1 MADASAA
8 TAAADRM
15 SDPAAANRSKRTTK
29 KEAAARNGTVA
40 NGLAKSDAAKSNGA
54 KNGQTN
60 GTALRPEIVIR
71 GASEHNLQGVD
82 VTIPRGELVCLT
94 GVSGSGKSSL
104 AFDTLYAEGQRRYV
118 ESLGSYARQFLGQLP
133 KPDVQHISGLAPS
146 IAIQQK
152 TAGRNPRS
160 TVGTIT
166 EIYDHL
172 RILFARVGTGHCAK
186 CGRAIQAQSV
196 EQMIDTLAGGENQG
210 EQRVLAPLITQQK
223 GEYKDLFDDLLK
235 RGFREAR
242 VDGVV
247 HRLGVD
253 LNLDKQVKHSIE
265 VVVDTL
271 EPTTCL
277 RSRLSDAVLQAVKLG
292 SGTVILSPA
301 SEAAADGKAKAAKK
315 RRSNVQE
322 GDRLLSSQYACV
334 SCGIGYEPPSPQ
346 LFSFNSPQGMCRAC
360 QGLGRRQDFN
370 VGKMI
375 PPENEKKTL
384 RRGAIEP
391 VGPFSKMSRWNKHR
405 YEGAARAIE
414 KKLKLAEG
422 TLLTKPWGKAPEEAR
437 KLYLYGLGDERVV
450 FEYRQF
456 GRTHKHADTWP
467 GVVAELLDDYHK
479 TRNPLRKKQLEKYL
493 VFHDCETCGGS
504 RLNAQARSVLVTSD
518 GPAFKA
524 RIKKRKL
531 SLQGANRSAS
541 GLKEGE
547 KTGAQKSRR
556 SLASLSLPEVCALTI
571 EEAAEWVEALELT
584 DTQAYIASEV
594 LKELRGRLGFL
605 LGCGLDYL
613 TLDRTAP
620 TLSGGEAQRIRL
632 AGQIGSGLVGV
643 VYILD
648 EPSIGLHPR
657 DNDLLLDSL
666 CSLRDQGNTVCVVEH
681 DEDTMRV
688 ADRIIDF
695 GPGPGVL
702 GGEVVARGSLD
713 DIMAES
719 RSLTGQY
726 LCGGLRIDVPKRRR
740 KPDPERML
748 TLKSVTHHNIVDL
761 DAEFPLGTFIAVTGV
776 SGSGKSSLVNDVLWE
791 VLNVEVNG
799 GNGTPGDYGEAVG
812 IDQIDKAINIDQ
824 SPIGRTPRSNPATYI
839 KLFDLIRELYTKLPD
854 ARQRGYDAG
863 RFSFNKPGGR
873 CEACEGYGSNKLEMD
888 FLADVWVDCPVCE
901 GRRFNRETLE
911 VLYKGHSIA
920 DVLDMDVNQAMETFE
935 AIPKIMRLLT
945 ALKGVGLD
953 YIKLGQPSPTLSGGE
968 AQRIKLARELGKR
981 STGKTLYILDEPT
994 TGLHFADVHKLL
1006 DVLHGFVEAGNTVLV
1021 IEHHLDVIKTA
1032 DWVLDMGPEG
1042 GSGGGRLIGRGT
1054 PEKIAKLKSS
1064 HTGRA
1069 LAGFLK
1075 DGVAGQRS
1083 RSRSQDQ
1090 AAKRRRD
1097 EPERATR
1104 NALTHAEAKTID
1116 IIGAR
1121 QHNLQDI
1128 SLSIPRNEMSVFCGP
1143 SGSGKTSLAMDTL
1156 YAEGQRRYV
1165 ESLSSYARQFLAQMP
1180 KPQFGQ
1186 IRGLSPAIAIEQKN
1200 TGTTPRSTVGTTT
1213 EIYDYLRVL
1222 YARMGQPFCPQCQIP
1237 VQKQTIDQVI
1247 DRLLEHTEGERAMLL
1262 APLEIEVGQDFAK
1275 LWERL
1280 RASGYARVRVD
1291 GEVFSLDDPPDI
1303 DTKQKHDVEIVVD
1316 RIKIGERSRSRLAD
1330 SLEVCFDVGKNLA
1343 IVSFISDGRDGSQPD
1358 DWEDAIF
1365 SLELSCE
1372 NCGIGFERLTPH
1384 NFSFNSPLG
1393 WCEICEGLGTEYGT
1407 NLSVLIADANATLAD
1422 GAVAMWP
1429 NPRTNP
1435 LFARML
1441 AALARTLRLPLDVP
1455 WRDLDRAQ
1463 QRLVLNGAETE
1474 IAVPKLGG
1482 GADDDAVAALLADAV
1497 AAGDVPKPEA
1507 LADSLTT
1514 PFAFTYKG
1522 LVPTIEQ
1529 ASRLS
1534 YDYRKQFDDLTGEV
1548 PCSVCNGSR
1557 LRVDAS
1563 AVRLHSRTMG
1573 QLIDMPLDAALMFL
1587 KEVDLSLDDD
1597 ERRVGGDLLEEAI
1610 TRLSFLVDVGL
1621 DYLTLSRPL
1630 PTLSGGEMQRIR
1642 LAGQVGRALTG
1653 VLYVLD
1659 EPTIGLHPRDNG
1671 RLVRALRRLRDLGNT
1686 VLLVEHDQEV
1696 LAAADHLY
1704 DFGPGAGRF
1713 GGTVVGQDAPGKL
1726 SSRTG
1731 DYLSGKAAIIVPE
1744 RRRMLSQS
1752 ERDAEKLADARAAHP
1767 NWLTLRG
1774 ASQHNLRDVD
1784 LAIPLGTLTV
1794 VTGVSGS
1801 GKSSLVEDT
1810 LAAALQK
1817 RLHRANTSPG
1827 PHDSIE
1833 GVEQIDKVIVVDQ
1846 QPIGTTPASNPATYT
1861 GVFDLIRDLFAA
1873 LPESKERGFRPGRF
1887 SFNKAGGR
1895 CEVCEGNG
1903 QKLIEMHFL
1912 PDVWVECEA
1921 CRGQRYGIETLA
1933 IEYRGKTIADVLAMS
1948 IAQAR
1953 DLFENIPKIRAT
1965 LATLCAIGL
1974 DYLTLGQPAHTL
1986 SGGEAQRVKLAAEL
2000 ARPSTGRTMYLLDE
2014 PTTGLHFDDIAKL
2027 LKVLQSLVEGGNS
2040 VVVIEHNLD
2049 VIKQADWLVD
2059 VGPEAGSGGGVIV
2072 AEGTPEDL
2080 VAIAADLK
2088 AMDEA
2093 GTPVRRPF
2101 VASPIRS
2108 HTGEL
2113 LAPVL
2118 AAGPH
2123 GPLDLF
2129 DADAERRKGEGD
2141 LDVREVGKNAKPA
2154 WITDGRGWHLDKRP
2168 AHNGRPRDWETPLLQ
2183 RVVEALESKAGLKAA
2198 TWTDRAAVEVTGEA
2212 AAGSGWFLHAHT
2224 GEQHTCR
2231 LVFRVPKR
2239 SVRNVDVTS
2248 AVPLKPLSDVD
2259 ESDSFS
2265 GDARVY
2271 AKNRKGPYQEVVIKA
2286 RTLAE
2291 IDKPGF
2297 WTLLDLLAK
2306 HYLKKQDRGKPKADA
2321 AELVRRAKAAKAAK
2335 GPKAA
2340 PKGKAKRKPR

>member
-1 MADASAA
+1 MTETATETTGPKSGRQTSPQSANTQSAKKQSAKKAS
-8 TAAADRM
+8 
-15 SDPAAANRSKRTTK
+15 
-29 KEAAARNGTVA
+29 ARNGKPAKRTAAKNAADAKASA
-40 NGLAKSDAAKSNGA
+40 NGAA
-54 KNGQTN
+54 
-60 GTALRPEIVIR
+60 RPEIVIR
-71 GASEHNLQGVD
+71 GASEHNLQNVD

-172 RILFARVGTGHCAK
+172 RILFARVGTGHCPK
-186 CGRAIQAQSV
+186 CSKPIRAQSV
-196 EQMIDTLAGGENQG
+196 EQMIDALAGGEGAG
-210 EQRVLAPLITQQK
+210 EQRLLAPLITQQK
-223 GEYKDLFDDLLK
+223 GEYKDLFDDLVK
-235 RGFREAR
+235 RGFREVR

-247 HRLGVD
+247 HRLGTE
-253 LNLDKQVKHSIE
+253 LNLDRQVKHSIE
-265 VVVDTL
+265 VVVATL
-271 EPTTCL
+271 DPTACL
-277 RSRLSDAVLQAVKLG
+277 RSELTDAVLRATKLG
-292 SGTVILSPA
+292 GGTLILSPA
-301 SEAAADGKAKAAKK
+301 SVSQSKAGKL
-315 RRSNVQE
+315 RRGNVQD
-322 GDRLLSSQYACV
+322 GDRLLSSRYACV
-334 SCGIGYEPPSPQ
+334 ECGIGYEPPSPQ

-360 QGLGRRQDFN
+360 QGLGQRQDLDRSR
-370 VGKMI
+370 I
-375 PPENEKKTL
+375 TPPELEKKSL

-391 VGPFSKMSRWNKHR
+391 VGPFSKMSKWNRHR

-414 KKLKLAEG
+414 KKLKLADG
-422 TLLTKPWGKAPEEAR
+422 TLLTKPWGKVPEEAR
-437 KLYLYGLGDERVV
+437 RLYLDGLGEERVV

-479 TRNPLRKKQLEKYL
+479 TRNPLRRKQLEKYL

-504 RLNAQARSVLVTSD
+504 RLNAQARSVLITSD
-518 GPAFKA
+518 AKPFRE

-531 SLQGANRSAS
+531 SLQGSNRSAS
-541 GLKEGE
+541 SLRPSHRDG
-547 KTGAQKSRR
+547 TASRR

-571 EEAAEWVEALELT
+571 EEAAEWVASLEL
-584 DTQAYIASEV
+584 DATQAYIAGEV

-666 CSLRDQGNTVCVVEH
+666 CELRDQGNTVCVVEH

-688 ADRIIDF
+688 ADRLIDF

-713 DIMAES
+713 DLVAEP

-726 LCGGLRIDVPKRRR
+726 LSGGLRIEVPTKRRR
-740 KPDPERML
+740 PDPERML
-748 TLKSVTHHNIVDL
+748 TLTGVCHHNLQDVT
-761 DAEFPLGTFIAVTGV
+761 AEFPLGTFIAVTGV
-776 SGSGKSSLVNDVLWE
+776 SGSGKSSLVNDVLWQI
-791 VLNVEVNG
+791 LNRDVNG
-799 GNGTPGDYGEAVG
+799 GNGEPGAVAEAVG
-812 IDQIDKAINIDQ
+812 LDQIDKAINIDQ

-839 KLFDLIRELYTKLPD
+839 KLFDLIRDLYTKLPE
-854 ARQRGYDAG
+854 AKRRGYDAG
-863 RFSFNKPGGR
+863 RFSFNKAGGR

-888 FLADVWVDCPVCE
+888 FLADIWVDCPVCE
-901 GRRFNRETLE
+901 GRRFNRETCE

-920 DVLDMDVNQAMETFE
+920 DVLEMDVNAALEHFSE
-935 AIPKIMRLLT
+935 IPKIVRLLT
-945 ALKGVGLD
+945 ALQGVGLD

-981 STGKTLYILDEPT
+981 STGRTLYILDEPT

-1032 DWVLDMGPEG
+1032 DWVLDLGPEG
-1042 GSGGGRLIGRGT
+1042 GSGGGRIIGRGT

-1069 LAGFLK
+1069 LQGFLA
-1075 DGVAGQRS
+1075 DGVAGTRS
-1083 RSRSQDQ
+1083 R
-1090 AAKRRRD
+1090 
-1097 EPERATR
+1097 ERAKKPSHR
-1104 NALTHAEAKTID
+1104 DGAASADAAISHAEAKTID
-1116 IIGAR
+1116 IVGAR

-1128 SLSIPRNEMSVFCGP
+1128 SLSLPRNEMSVFCGP

-1180 KPQFGQ
+1180 KPRFEQ

-1222 YARMGQPFCPQCQIP
+1222 YARLGQPYCPDCGIP
-1237 VQKQTIDQVI
+1237 VQSQTIDQVVA
-1247 DRLLEHTEGERAMLL
+1247 RLLEHTDGERAMLL

-1280 RASGYARVRVD
+1280 EATGYARVRVD
-1291 GEVFSLDDPPDI
+1291 GEVHSLGEVPDI
-1303 DTKQKHDVEIVVD
+1303 DTKRQHAVEIVVD
-1316 RIKIGERSRSRLAD
+1316 RVKINAKSRSRLTE
-1330 SLEVCFDVGKNLA
+1330 SLETCFEVGRGLA
-1343 IVSFISDGRDGSQPD
+1343 IVSYVSDGRDGSDPD

-1372 NCGIGFERLTPH
+1372 ECGRGFERLTPH

-1393 WCEICEGLGTEYGT
+1393 WCGFCEGLGTEYGT
-1407 NLSVLIADANATLAD
+1407 NLSVLIADPNASLSG
-1422 GAVAMWP
+1422 GAIAMWP
-1429 NPRTNP
+1429 DPYQSP

-1441 AALARTLRLPLDVP
+1441 LALSGRFRIPLDVP
-1455 WRDLDRAQ
+1455 WRELDPKH
-1463 QRLVLNGAETE
+1463 QRIILHGSDAEITVPAPDERQVTKGQRGQREDGDPTSLASTLSSLVS
-1474 IAVPKLGG
+1474 P
-1482 GADDDAVAALLADAV
+1482 
-1497 AAGDVPKPEA
+1497 GDRR
-1507 LADSLTT
+1507 
-1514 PFAFTYKG
+1514 PFSFTYKG
-1522 LVPTIEQ
+1522 LVPSIEQ

-1548 PCSVCNGSR
+1548 PCTECGGSR
-1557 LRVDAS
+1557 VREDAA
-1563 AVRLHSRTMG
+1563 AVRLGGRTVG

-1587 KEVDLSLDDD
+1587 KDYDAGLDGDD
-1597 ERRVGGDLLEEAI
+1597 RRVGADILEEAI
-1610 TRLSFLVDVGL
+1610 SRLTFLVDVGL

-1642 LAGQVGRALTG
+1642 LAGQIGRALTG

-1671 RLVRALRRLRDLGNT
+1671 RLIQALQRLRDLGNT
-1686 VLLVEHDQEV
+1686 VVMVEHDQEV

-1713 GGTVVGQDAPGKL
+1713 GGTVIGQAAPGELKT
-1726 SSRTG
+1726 RTG
-1731 DYLSGKAAIIVPE
+1731 DYLAGREQIIIPE
-1744 RRRMLSQS
+1744 RRRMLSKD
-1752 ERDAEKLADARAAHP
+1752 ERRDERGENSIKPRVSDAGAEDRLAFHP
-1767 NWLTLRG
+1767 AWLTLYG

-1817 RLHRANTSPG
+1817 TLHRANTSPG
-1827 PHDSIE
+1827 PYDRIDGLE
-1833 GVEQIDKVIVVDQ
+1833 RVDKVIVVDQ

-1895 CEVCEGNG
+1895 CETCEGNG

-1948 IAQAR
+1948 IAEAR
-1953 DLFENIPKIRAT
+1953 DLFENIPRIRAT

-2000 ARPSTGRTMYLLDE
+2000 ARPSTGQTMYLLDE

-2027 LKVLQSLVEGGNS
+2027 LKVLQSLVEGGNT

-2072 AEGTPEDL
+2072 AEGTPEDV
-2080 VAIAADLK
+2080 VARAAELRAKID
-2088 AMDEA
+2088 A
-2093 GTPVRRPF
+2093 GDPERVPQLRAPL
-2101 VASPIRS
+2101 RS

-2113 LAPVL
+2113 LAPIL
-2118 AAGPH
+2118 ESGRR
-2123 GPLDLF
+2123 GELDLF
-2129 DADAERRKGEGD
+2129 DAAAERKKGEGD
-2141 LDVREVGKNAKPA
+2141 LDVREVGKDAKPA
-2154 WITDGRGWHLDKRP
+2154 WITDGRGWHLTKRP
-2168 AHNGRPRDWETPLLQ
+2168 AHNGKPRDWEADLLEA
-2183 RVVEALESKAGLKAA
+2183 VVKHLEGKGEFAAA
-2198 TWTDRAAVEVTGEA
+2198 TWNDRAAVEIKGTAATG
-2212 AAGSGWFLHAHT
+2212 GTSWFLHAHT

-2239 SVRNVDVTS
+2239 SVTNVEVTRQV
-2248 AVPLKPLSDVD
+2248 ALKPLSDVD

-2271 AKNRKGPYQEVVIKA
+2271 AKNRKGPFQEVVIKA
-2286 RTLAE
+2286 RTKAE
-2291 IDKPGF
+2291 IDTPAF
-2297 WTLLDLLAK
+2297 WKLVDQLAR
-2306 HYLKKQDRGKPKADA
+2306 HYAKKQNRGKPLDDA
-2321 AELVRRAKAAKAAK
+2321 KELVRRAKAKKA
-2335 GPKAA
+2335 GR
-2340 PKGKAKRKPR
+2340 GK